1 MNSAFIN
8 SENAGTV
15 MAWCSVLTLAMGL
28 GVTIYQVY
36 NQQKRVEEMREAQE
50 AMKALSMPEPSK
62 TTPMTA

>member
-1 MNSAFIN
+1 MNSSFIN

-36 NQQKRVEEMREAQE
+36 NQQKQREEIERAKE
-50 AMKALSMPEPSK
+50 AMKALPPITPAEPVN
-62 TTPMTA
+62 A

>member
-1 MNSAFIN
+1 MNYAFIN

>member
-15 MAWCSVLTLAMGL
+15 MAWCSVLTLAMGV
-28 GVTIYQVY
+28 GMTVYQMY
-36 NQQKRVEEMREAQE
+36 QQQKRIEEMREAQE
-50 AMKALSMPEPSK
+50 AMKTLSMPEPSK

>member
-1 MNSAFIN
+1 MNSSFIN

-36 NQQKRVEEMREAQE
+36 NQQKQREEIERAKET
-50 AMKALSMPEPSK
+50 MKALPPVTPAEPVN
-62 TTPMTA
+62 A

>member
-36 NQQKRVEEMREAQE
+36 NQQKQREEIERAKE
-50 AMKALSMPEPSK
+50 AMKALPPI
-62 TTPMTA
+62 TPAEQVNA

>member
-50 AMKALSMPEPSK
+50 AMKALSMPEPST
-62 TTPMTA
+62 TTPMAA

>member
-1 MNSAFIN
+1 MNSSFIN

-50 AMKALSMPEPSK
+50 AMKALSMPEPST

>member
-1 MNSAFIN
+1 MNSSFIN

-50 AMKALSMPEPSK
+50 AMKALSMPEPST
-62 TTPMTA
+62 TTPMAA